1 MDFGLAVTITPE
13 VQGKSIIIHSLS
25 DDLDIFFK
33 NKDYGND
40 VKSYTIGVHCK
51 NVPPGYEKFSKFP
64 KPSYTK
70 GKKTINPDGI
80 PFTFEDSFEHSIKL
94 DFETFKN
101 GTNEECRKLLAGEI
115 LQSLKVLDAMKGKI
129 KDFNAEKFKEDLE
142 NYFKEKGL
150 I

>member
-1 MDFGLAVTITPE
+1 MNFGLAVTITPE

-25 DDLDIFFK
+25 DDLKFFFK

-40 VKSYTIGVHCK
+40 VKSYTIGVHCQ
-51 NVPPGYEKFSKFP
+51 NVPLGFEKFSKLP

-80 PFTFEDSFEHSIKL
+80 PFTLEDSFEYSIKL

-101 GTNEECRKLLAGEI
+101 NTDEECSKLLAGEI
-115 LQSLKVLDAMKGKI
+115 LNSLSVLDDMKGKI
-129 KDFNAEKFKEDLE
+129 KDFNTERFKADLE